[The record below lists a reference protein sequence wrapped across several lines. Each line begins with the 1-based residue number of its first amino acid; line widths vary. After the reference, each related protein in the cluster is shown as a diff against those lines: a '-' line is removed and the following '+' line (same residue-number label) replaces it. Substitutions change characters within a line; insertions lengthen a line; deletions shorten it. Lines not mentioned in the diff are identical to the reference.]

1 MALVQIKN
9 IQTGEWETID
19 ISEEQFNSFNKINEE
34 ATSTDKLKN
43 YIDNLNI
50 SPEMKAMLDS
60 ILNLTIKVG
69 EMIVNIGR
77 KIIEVVIYI
86 VQQFP
91 NMVMGTIIGFIL
103 GTLISS
109 IPILGWIF
117 GPIVIPALT
126 FIGATYGLSFDMTDK
141 NTKNTINKYV
151 DEMFGAFQ
159 DIKVK
164 S

>member
-1 MALVQIKN
+1 
-9 IQTGEWETID
+9 
-19 ISEEQFNSFNKINEE
+19 
-34 ATSTDKLKN
+34 
-43 YIDNLNI
+43 
-50 SPEMKAMLDS
+50 MLDS